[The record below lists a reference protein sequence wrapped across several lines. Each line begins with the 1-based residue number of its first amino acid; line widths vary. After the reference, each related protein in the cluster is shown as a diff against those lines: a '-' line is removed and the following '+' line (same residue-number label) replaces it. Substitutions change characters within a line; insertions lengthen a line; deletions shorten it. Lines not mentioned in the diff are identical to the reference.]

1 MKIEDIAIAVFL
13 LTAFAILLWL
23 LHGSP
28 LTENALIGVGTLII
42 STQFILWKGLYEV
55 DKKAAV
61 SFTKFKSDIGH
72 IKESM
77 QEIKQ
82 RQERMEQK
90 LDRVLHHK

>member
-42 STQFILWKGLYEV
+42 STQFMFWKGSHEV

-61 SFTKFKSDIGH
+61 SFTKFKGDIEH
-72 IKESM
+72 IKVDL

-82 RQERMEQK
+82 RQGRMEEK
-90 LDRVLHHK
+90 LDRVLHHR